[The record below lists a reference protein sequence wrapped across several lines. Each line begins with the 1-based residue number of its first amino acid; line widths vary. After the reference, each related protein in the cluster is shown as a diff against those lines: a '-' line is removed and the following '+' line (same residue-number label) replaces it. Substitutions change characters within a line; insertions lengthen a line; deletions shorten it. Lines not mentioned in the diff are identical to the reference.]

1 MWPSQSLSDWSRL
14 PSASRRKIGASN
26 VAPHLRIVSSFLVL
40 VALCFGG
47 PALAARRVAAHGKGP
62 LDGARKAVAAYHAGD
77 YGAARKLLQPLADR
91 GSLSTLRSRDY
102 LLFLL
107 SESEMLLAEEATD
120 RRLWQSA
127 LRHLRELEKIGSS
140 PLQALAR
147 VRLGDCLYKLDPD
160 GKSDNEVGALYR
172 AALSAA
178 RNDTD
183 VAILRFRLG
192 EIAERTG
199 KKNDAREHWRKLYIE
214 HPLHPLAATAHE
226 RLRKLDAA
234 TKLEVGER
242 IARAKNLLNGHR
254 WFDAVTELRAIPQD
268 VGPALR
274 DEVEYWLGT
283 SIYRTRRD
291 YPIAAEKLLGVAV
304 RLKGER
310 QAEAM
315 FHGARALSR
324 ADRDD
329 EAIAGYKALVR
340 AHPKSHFAPEAS
352 FLAGWVEWNRTR
364 YREAIVSLLDT
375 VRGYSGPFA
384 EEARW
389 YIGFSRYLLNDNADA
404 LTDFE
409 HLTKR
414 PGLLGQKGSYWAG
427 MAELRLGQKAAA
439 IARWRRLVE
448 GHPFTYYS
456 QLARLRLREQ
466 GVALGPFGDTA
477 QSDSG
482 DGLTAWPDKP
492 DAELLADA
500 RVQRV
505 TELLEIELRWEAAQ
519 ELRRVEGALMHEF
532 TQTRALPT
540 LIGLYT
546 RAEQF
551 QRPHL
556 LAEVHGAAALR
567 RDPHRVPVAR
577 PWWEAKYPLAYRAL
591 IERFAPTGGSP
602 ARYLYSIM
610 QKESAYNPHD
620 ISTADAIGLLQMIPP
635 TSRRVA
641 PFVGRPYTDD
651 ILYDPEGNIQF
662 GAWYIG
668 HLLKKFKAQIPLG
681 AGSFN
686 AGPRAMMRWLDKNG
700 DRPLDVF
707 IELCPYRETREYMK
721 KLLDI
726 YARYVYLWDRQDYL
740 PSLQIDRKYLT
751 PADDG
756 IDY

>member
-1 MWPSQSLSDWSRL
+1 MALYLRAVTGLLAIVLLAWCGPSW
-14 PSASRRKIGASN
+14 
-26 VAPHLRIVSSFLVL
+26 
-40 VALCFGG
+40 
-47 PALAARRVAAHGKGP
+47 AARRPGATGKGP
-62 LDGARKAVAAYHAGD
+62 LDAARRAVIAYRGGD
-77 YGAARKLLQPLADR
+77 YSTARKLLLPLAD
-91 GSLSTLRSRDY
+91 GGAVSQLRSRDY
-102 LLFLL
+102 LLYLL
-107 SESEMLLAEEATD
+107 SESELLLGEETSD
-120 RRLWQSA
+120 RRQWLSA
-127 LRHLRELEKIGSS
+127 QRHLRELEKISSS
-140 PLQALAR
+140 PLLPLAR
-147 VRLGDCLYKLDPD
+147 VRLADCLYRLFPD
-160 GKSDNEVGALYR
+160 GKSDAEIAPLYR
-172 AALSAA
+172 TALAAA
-178 RNDTD
+178 RSEID
-183 VAILRFRLG
+183 VAILRFRLA
-192 EIAERTG
+192 EIAERGG

-214 HPLHPLAATAHE
+214 HPLHPLASPAQD

-234 TKLEVGER
+234 VKLEVNER

-254 WFDAVTELRAIPQD
+254 WFDAVAELRAIPAD
-268 VGPALR
+268 AGPALR

-291 YPIAAEKLLGVAV
+291 YPVAAEKLLGVAA

-324 ADRDD
+324 ADKDD

-340 AHPKSHFAPEAS
+340 SHPRSHWAPEAS

-375 VRGYSGPFA
+375 VRGYTGPFA

-389 YIGFSRYLLNDNADA
+389 YIGFSRFLLNDHADA
-404 LTDFE
+404 LGDFE

-427 MAELRLGQKAAA
+427 MTELRLGRKAAA

-448 GHPFTYYS
+448 SHPFTYYS
-456 QLARLRLREQ
+456 QLARLRLKEQ
-466 GVALGPFGDTA
+466 GLTLGPFGDTA
-477 QSDSG
+477 QSESS
-482 DGLTAWPDKP
+482 DGLTPWPDKP
-492 DAELLADA
+492 DAEILRDA
-500 RVQRV
+500 RVARV
-505 TELLEIELRWEAAQ
+505 LELLDVELRWEAAQ
-519 ELRRVEGALMHEF
+519 ELRKVESALMHEYSSA
-532 TQTRALPT
+532 RALPT
-540 LIGLYT
+540 LIGLYS
-546 RAEQF
+546 RGEQF

-556 LAEVHGAAALR
+556 LAEVHGVGALR
-567 RDPHRVPVAR
+567 RDPHRVPLAR
-577 PWWEAKYPLAYRAL
+577 PFWEAKYPLAYRTL
-591 IERFAPTGGSP
+591 IERFAPSGGNPS
-602 ARYLYSIM
+602 RYLYSIM

-641 PFVGRPYTDD
+641 AHIGRVYTDD

-668 HLLKKFKAQIPLG
+668 HLLAKFKAQIPLG

-726 YARYVYLWDRQDYL
+726 YAHYVWLWDKQDYL

-751 PADDG
+751 PAEDG